1 MPQPALYPAANGVG
15 SLRNH
20 DGARANKPMKG
31 EVNMGINEDVR
42 IVTELE
48 LRRAAAGLDGP
59 DLVIQLQLR
68 GATLDVRTL
77 RRWEERSHVPVAVH
91 RDELCGYFEVGSEAE
106 LGLGCGP
113 VAARWWAWMTEAE
126 RTLEVHRRRFCIV
139 TGGAMGACV
148 VPVPKL
154 TAAAQLL
161 GGSVRIG
168 AGDVSFAT
176 EVATDIASS
185 YAATPNA
192 EVITAAKA
200 HAYTL
205 LDLLKHASMSP
216 ETEVRLRAV
225 ASDAVSL
232 AGFGH
237 LNAGRLDEAEQW
249 FGEALTLARQAGDR
263 RLEAFALAS
272 SALPLLIAP
281 VPDYK
286 AVMAA
291 LEAAAELQRFLP
303 PAGRAL
309 VFGYLARERAAFKD
323 DLGSGRFLEQARTA
337 ATLIVHDEPGFGWW
351 SIHGQLGGWE
361 GESRPRVF
369 AGTRSLRLGRA
380 AEALRLF
387 DEALEGTTLPVRR
400 SHLHK
405 WVMDACVGLRD
416 PDRACASGIAALD
429 EGKTHGVGVIPRQIR
444 KVRDSFPP
452 RWSTLAPVI
461 ELDERLALAG

>member
-1 MPQPALYPAANGVG
+1 
-15 SLRNH
+15 
-20 DGARANKPMKG
+20 
-31 EVNMGINEDVR
+31 MGIGEDVR

-91 RDELCGYFEVGSEAE
+91 PDELCGYFKVGSEAE
-106 LGLGCGP
+106 LGLGYGP
-113 VAARWWAWMTEAE
+113 VAARWWTWMTEAE
-126 RTLEVHRRRFCIV
+126 RMLEVHRRRFSLT
-139 TGGAMGACV
+139 TGAALGACV

-161 GGSVRIG
+161 GGSIRIG
-168 AGDVSFAT
+168 AGDVTFAT
-176 EVATDIASS
+176 EVATDIARS

-192 EVITAAKA
+192 EMIAAAKA

-205 LDLLKHASMSP
+205 LDLLKRASMSP
-216 ETEVRLRAV
+216 ETEARLRAV

-232 AGFGH
+232 AGYGH
-237 LNAGRLDEAEQW
+237 LNAGRLDEAQRW
-249 FGEALTLARQAGDR
+249 FAEALVLARQAGDR
-263 RLEAFALAS
+263 RLEALALAS
-272 SALPLLIAP
+272 SALPVLIAP
-281 VPDYK
+281 VPDYDT
-286 AVMAA
+286 VIAA

-309 VFGYLARERAAFKD
+309 VFGYLARERAALGD
-323 DLGSGRFLEQARTA
+323 DLASGRFLEQARTA
-337 ATLIVHDEPGFGWW
+337 AALIVHDEPGSGWW
-351 SIHGQLGGWE
+351 SIHGQLAGWE

-369 AGTRSLRLGRA
+369 TGTRSLRLGRA
-380 AEALRLF
+380 AEALQLF

-400 SHLHK
+400 SHLYRR
-405 WVMDACVGLRD
+405 VMDACVSLGD
-416 PDRACASGIAALD
+416 PDRACASGMAALD
-429 EGKTHGVGVIPRQIR
+429 AAKMHGVGVIPLQIR
-444 KVRDSFPP
+444 KVRKSFPP

-461 ELDERLALAG
+461 ELDERLALAS